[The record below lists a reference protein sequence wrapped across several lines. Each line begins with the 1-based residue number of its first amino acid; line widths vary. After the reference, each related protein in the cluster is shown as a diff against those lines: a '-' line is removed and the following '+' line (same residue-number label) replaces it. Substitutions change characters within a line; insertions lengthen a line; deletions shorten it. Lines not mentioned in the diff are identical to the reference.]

1 MTARK
6 QARPMAL
13 TREGRDTLWLLAMLA
28 LTIAPHVG
36 RLPWWCL
43 AGTATALGW
52 RAWLAVKDG
61 PLPPRW
67 VLLLALVLSVAST
80 MITFQSLLGRAA
92 GVTLVTLLAG
102 LKTLEL
108 RARRDAF
115 VVTSLGFF
123 LILTQFLHDQG
134 PLTAVL
140 MAVALI
146 GLLASLVL
154 AQRPLGRP
162 PIQTAVREACRALGW
177 GLPLALVLYLFFP
190 RLGPLWSL
198 PSDAMARTGLSDRM
212 ELGHVAELAQDD
224 TIAMRVRFDGPV
236 PPPRSLYFR
245 GPVLDLFDGRQ
256 WRSLPDEAPQ
266 RWHPT
271 MAPAGEPSAWRYTLA
286 LEPQTLRNL
295 PLLDGTTEARVTAP
309 DPGIPLRRTG
319 PEWSLTRPR
328 KERLTFAAEAQARW
342 QPLVQEGDPLLQ
354 TWVALPEG
362 HAARTIAWARLFQ
375 SQQKLASDDT
385 GAVVQALLRHI
396 RTAGF
401 RYTLAPGVDAPDAN
415 GRLPDPIDAFWL
427 DRQAGFCEHFSA
439 AFVVV
444 MLALDIPARVVTGFQ
459 GAERNPV
466 DGWHEVRNRDAHAWA
481 EVWWPHRGWV
491 RVDPTAAVAPDR
503 VERPRRL
510 VEPAAGQA
518 PGTLARMAPDWVR
531 QARAGLDA
539 ARHRWNTWVQGY
551 NRQSQLELLERAG
564 FETPDTEDLL
574 RVVGTALA
582 LGSLV
587 GVGWLMW
594 QRPRHRTSQRQRALR
609 NTARCLTRA
618 GLPLPPGSPPHPS
631 PLTWA
636 RALEER
642 LGGATSMTLEER
654 RATVALAE
662 HLAVLD
668 ALHYGAEACPPAEWR
683 HAMRT
688 LREHARAWQR
698 ARRPSRAPD
707 RSAPDPRGDAAH

>member
-1 MTARK
+1 MSAALR
-6 QARPMAL
+6 RVGPAL

-28 LTIAPHVG
+28 LTIAPHAG
-36 RLPWWCL
+36 RLPGWCL
-43 AGTATALGW
+43 LGTALALGW
-52 RAWLAVKDG
+52 RAWLAWRDA

-67 VLLLALVLSVAST
+67 VLLLALACSVVFT
-80 MITFQSLLGRAA
+80 LVTFQSLLGRAA

-134 PLTAVL
+134 PLTAAL
-140 MAVALI
+140 MAVALV

-162 PIQTAVREACRALGW
+162 PIRTALAEAGRSLGW
-177 GLPLALVLYLFFP
+177 GLPVAVVLYLFFP

-224 TIAMRVRFDGPV
+224 SIAMRLQFSGPV

-256 WRSLPDEAPQ
+256 WRTLPDEAPQ

-271 MAPAGEPSAWRYTLA
+271 MAPAPAQPAWRYTLT
-286 LEPQTLRNL
+286 LEPQALRQL

-309 DPGIPLRRTG
+309 DPGIALRHTG
-319 PEWSLTRPR
+319 PDWSVARPR
-328 KERLTFAAEAQARW
+328 KERLTFSAQALPRW
-342 QPLVQEGDPLLQ
+342 QPLIREGDPLLQ

-362 HAARTIAWARLFQ
+362 HASQTVAWAMQFRRAQGLQ
-375 SQQKLASDDT
+375 PGET
-385 GAVVQALLRHI
+385 GRAVQAVLRHI
-396 RTAGF
+396 GTAGF
-401 RYTLAPGVDAPDAN
+401 RYTLAPGADEPDRD
-415 GRLPDPIDAFWL
+415 GRLPDPIDTFWL
-427 DRQAGFCEHFSA
+427 DRKAGFCEHFSA

-444 MLALDIPARVVTGFQ
+444 MRAMDIPARVVTGFQ

-466 DGWHEVRNRDAHAWA
+466 DGWYEVRNRDAHAWS
-481 EVWWPHRGWV
+481 EVWSPGQGWV

-510 VEPAAGQA
+510 LEPPTGQA

-551 NRQSQLELLERAG
+551 NRQSQLELLKQAG
-564 FETPDTEDLL
+564 WETPGTEDLL
-574 RVVGTALA
+574 RVVGAALA
-582 LGSLV
+582 LGSLA
-587 GVGWLMW
+587 GVAWLMW
-594 QRPRHRTSQRQRALR
+594 QRPRPRASARQRALR
-609 NTARCLTRA
+609 ETARCLTRA
-618 GLPLPPGSPPHPS
+618 GLTPPAGSPPHPS

-636 RALEER
+636 RALEALLTDPGR
-642 LGGATSMTLEER
+642 LTPEETQATS
-654 RATVALAE
+654 ALIDQ
-662 HLAVLD
+662 LRVLD
-668 ALHYGAEACPPAEWR
+668 GLHYGRESCPPAVGR

-688 LREHARAWQR
+688 LRAQAKAWQQ
-698 ARRPSRAPD
+698 ARRRR
-707 RSAPDPRGDAAH
+707 RSSPARPR